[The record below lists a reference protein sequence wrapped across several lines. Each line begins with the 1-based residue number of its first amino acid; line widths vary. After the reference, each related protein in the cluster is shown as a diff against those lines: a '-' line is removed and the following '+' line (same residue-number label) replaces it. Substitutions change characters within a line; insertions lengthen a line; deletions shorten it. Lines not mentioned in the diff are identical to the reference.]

1 MSLSFNQFCLLYNLK
16 NKSTSSDDIERVARR
31 LNLLSFDIYNDDDK
45 LKTRQGIINLD
56 SVGDG
61 THWVCFHFSSPS
73 ASSAINS
80 YFDSFGGPPS
90 RNIEHQLKPFVY
102 STYQIQKLD
111 ESLCAAYCLYV
122 LYMINIEKFHFEKA
136 VLYLYYQHSQA

>member
-1 MSLSFNQFCLLYNLK
+1 MSLLFNQFCLIYNLK
-16 NKSTSSDDIERVARR
+16 NKSTSSGDIERVARR

-73 ASSAINS
+73 ASSTINS

-90 RNIEHQLKPFVY
+90 EEYRT
-102 STYQIQKLD
+102 STKTLRI
-111 ESLCAAYCLYV
+111 
-122 LYMINIEKFHFEKA
+122 
-136 VLYLYYQHSQA
+136 